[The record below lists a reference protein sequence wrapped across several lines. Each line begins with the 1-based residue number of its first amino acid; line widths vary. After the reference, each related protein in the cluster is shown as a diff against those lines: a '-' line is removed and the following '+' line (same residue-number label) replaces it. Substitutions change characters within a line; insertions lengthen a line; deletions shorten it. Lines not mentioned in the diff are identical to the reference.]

1 LTDLTP
7 AVRTRDIEV
16 VYQRGGE
23 PAVQGV
29 SFDLAAGEA
38 IVIAG
43 DRGSGKSSLLR
54 ALLGLTGWTGEIA
67 VLGGHPGEIAVQRRV
82 GYAPEGRG
90 YLERHTPREIVR
102 LVSAIRTGRRAA
114 DVAEDALTRAGLPE
128 ERRGTRTLEIEE
140 VRRTALACALA
151 ADPQLLVLDD
161 PWEFVET
168 EQAIARA
175 RGRGAAVIVASHEPG
190 GFPAMLGRTLMLKEG
205 RPE

>member
-1 LTDLTP
+1 
-7 AVRTRDIEV
+7 
-16 VYQRGGE
+16 
-23 PAVQGV
+23 
-29 SFDLAAGEA
+29 
-38 IVIAG
+38 
-43 DRGSGKSSLLR
+43 
-54 ALLGLTGWTGEIA
+54 
-67 VLGGHPGEIAVQRRV
+67 
-82 GYAPEGRG
+82 
-90 YLERHTPREIVR
+90 
-102 LVSAIRTGRRAA
+102 VSAIRTGRRAA

-168 EQAIARA
+168 EQEIARA